1 MKKKLLLTLSMVVL
15 MITTL
20 VCAVG
25 CKKAEAHK
33 HTWATEWSV
42 GGETHWHACT
52 VEGCTAK
59 KDEGNHEGGTA
70 NCTDKKVC
78 TVCGNAYG
86 EVDSSVHKSN
96 EFVYVSNGDGT
107 HTKKYKCCNAVAA
120 EPENCSGEAATVC
133 GEKSVCEVCHAE
145 YGEPLAHDWDTEW
158 TTTETQHWHK
168 CKRTGC
174 EAKKDE
180 ADHTVGTAAT
190 CTAKAVCATCNAEY
204 GEKDANN
211 HDLENHAAK
220 APTCT
225 EAGWDEY
232 VTCKRTGCTYTTYQ
246 AKPALNHDYTV
257 QDKDENQHWN
267 KCSRCNVVD
276 ETSKTNHSVT
286 TWETTDTGRVGKCSC
301 GATVI
306 TAVENVPVKDIT
318 LYTVES
324 LNGKDYAHTATYE
337 YIVTVNGTAKEV
349 TFTISG
355 DAATFD
361 KATNTFTAVKA
372 GEITVTASY
381 TIADGVSESKTFKV
395 IVERPEITVE
405 TPVKYFSAIDGKDS
419 SADMFVLFGDAEF
432 TATQV
437 YNGHSYTLT
446 VDKENKTLKG
456 AHAESKTPTVSTI
469 TLENDMFA
477 VTYNVTVYTKVINDY
492 TDFEDMRLT
501 ADRKTVEG
509 YFIMN
514 ADIDFSKD
522 VLPGEGL
529 AGATG
534 WDAMY
539 NTFYPYFKREG
550 KTDGTTDML
559 TDMTT
564 LQKTPAG
571 FIGTFDG
578 NGHTINSFHA
588 GNSYGFFGTISG
600 TSANH
605 TVVKNVAFTNTD
617 AFPAYSKMRMFAEY
631 AYNVDVENV
640 YISFALTPTWDNS
653 NYNWVKNFALFGT
666 YDYPQITFNNIILE
680 MNVVNP
686 NSATP
691 AWGGAAM
698 GIFSSMTYTKYY
710 STRTT
715 EASYMLAATIKGIY
729 FIAPKATNGRVMPLL
744 QYSTVA
750 IYASNDFDTIGEG
763 AMATLDSTT
772 FNPTADTSGTVEVYH
787 WKNAYRYDNYE
798 QMKEKTTKVGNWD
811 ITSGSPVWD
820 A

>member
-25 CKKAEAHK
+25 CKKDEAHK

-52 VEGCTAK
+52 GEGCTAK

-78 TVCGNAYG
+78 TVCDNAYG
-86 EVDSSVHKSN
+86 EVDSSVHKSD
-96 EFVYVSNGDGT
+96 EFVYFSNGDGT

-133 GEKSVCEVCHAE
+133 GEKNVCEVCHTE

-211 HDLENHAAK
+211 HDLEEHAAK

-286 TWETTDTGRVGKCSC
+286 IWETTDTGRAGKCSC
-301 GATVI
+301 GAIVI
-306 TAVENVPVKDIT
+306 TAVENVPVEDIT

-324 LNGKDYAHTATYE
+324 LNGRDYAHTATYE
-337 YIVTVNGTAKEV
+337 YAVTVNGTAKEV
-349 TFTISG
+349 TFTING
-355 DAATFD
+355 EAATFD

-437 YNGHSYTLT
+437 YNGQSYTLT

-477 VTYNVTVYTKVINDY
+477 VTYDVTVYTKVINDY

-501 ADRKTVEG
+501 TDRLTVEG

-514 ADIDFSKD
+514 ADIDFKGVEINGAKD
-522 VLPGEGL
+522 N
-529 AGATG
+529 
-534 WDAMY
+534 Y
-539 NTFYPYFKREG
+539 NATFYPRFDVNG
-550 KTDGTTDML
+550 KQDA
-559 TDMTT
+559 
-564 LQKTPAG
+564 QKYITGAG
-571 FIGTFDG
+571 FNGVFDG
-578 NGHTINSFHA
+578 NGHDIKGYQA
-588 GNSYGFFGTISG
+588 GNSFGFFGSIKG
-600 TSANH
+600 TSLKDMA
-605 TVVKNVAFTNTD
+605 VIKNVSFTNVYSGANWTLSRLFAQNA
-617 AFPAYSKMRMFAEY
+617 AFVS
-631 AYNVDVENV
+631 VENV
-640 YISFALTPTWDNS
+640 YISFNLQSEWTAR
-653 NYNWVKNFALFGT
+653 FALFGCGEANT
-666 YDYPQITFNNIILE
+666 FRFNNIVME
-680 MNVVNP
+680 MTKAFAGQGTTDAGNN
-686 NSATP
+686 
-691 AWGGAAM
+691 GGV
-698 GIFSSMTYTKYY
+698 GIFKDAG
-710 STRTT
+710 TT
-715 EASYMLAATIKGIY
+715 LWFATDTANNSGHHKGFTIY
-729 FIAPKATNGRVMPLL
+729 KNFYFVVPNAGNGRVMPMF
-744 QYSTVA
+744 QNSSASV
-750 IYASNDFDTIGEG
+750 YASNDFVEFTTEG
-763 AMATLDSTT
+763 ATATLNSSL
-772 FNPTADTSGTVEVYH
+772 NPEASESGTMKVYH
-787 WKNAYRYDNYE
+787 LTNAYRYDNYE

>member
-120 EPENCSGEAATVC
+120 EPENCSGGTATVC
-133 GEKSVCEVCHAE
+133 GEKNVCEVCHAE

-204 GEKDANN
+204 GEKDPDN
-211 HDLENHAAK
+211 HDLEEHAAK

-225 EAGWDEY
+225 EIGWDEY

-246 AKPALNHDYTV
+246 AKPALGHDYTV

-306 TAVENVPVKDIT
+306 TAVENVPVEDIT

-349 TFTISG
+349 AFTLNG

-361 KATNTFTAVKA
+361 KATNTFTGVKA

-437 YNGHSYTLT
+437 YNGQSYTLT

-514 ADIDFSKD
+514 ADIDFKGVEINGAKD
-522 VLPGEGL
+522 N
-529 AGATG
+529 
-534 WDAMY
+534 Y
-539 NTFYPYFKREG
+539 NATFYPRFDVNSKPDAQDYITG
-550 KTDGTTDML
+550 
-559 TDMTT
+559 
-564 LQKTPAG
+564 AG
-571 FIGTFDG
+571 FNGVFDG
-578 NGHTINSFHA
+578 NGHDIKGYQA
-588 GNSYGFFGTISG
+588 GNSFGFFGSIKG
-600 TSANH
+600 TSLKDMA
-605 TVVKNVAFTNTD
+605 VIKNVSFTNVYSGANWTLSRLFAQNA
-617 AFPAYSKMRMFAEY
+617 AFVS
-631 AYNVDVENV
+631 VENV
-640 YISFALTPTWDNS
+640 YISFNLQSEWTAR
-653 NYNWVKNFALFGT
+653 FALFGCGEANT
-666 YDYPQITFNNIILE
+666 FRFNNIVME
-680 MNVVNP
+680 MTKAFAGQGTTDAGNN
-686 NSATP
+686 
-691 AWGGAAM
+691 GGV
-698 GIFSSMTYTKYY
+698 GIFKDAD
-710 STRTT
+710 TT
-715 EASYMLAATIKGIY
+715 LYFATDTANNSGHHKGFTIY
-729 FIAPKATNGRVMPLL
+729 KNFYFVVPNAGNGRVMPMF
-744 QYSTVA
+744 QNSSTSV
-750 IYASNDFDTIGEG
+750 YASNDFVEFTTEG
-763 AMATLDSTT
+763 ATATLNSSL
-772 FNPTADTSGTVEVYH
+772 NPEASESGTMKVYH
-787 WKNAYRYDNYE
+787 LTNAYRYDNYE

>member
-25 CKKAEAHK
+25 CKKDEAHK

-52 VEGCTAK
+52 GEGCTAK

-78 TVCGNAYG
+78 TVCDNAYG
-86 EVDSSVHKSN
+86 EVDSSVHKSD

-145 YGEPLAHDWDTEW
+145 YGDPLAHDWDTEW

-349 TFTISG
+349 TFTING

-381 TIADGVSESKTFKV
+381 TIADGVKESKTFKV

-432 TATQV
+432 TVTQV
-437 YNGHSYTLT
+437 YNGQSYTLT

-477 VTYNVTVYTKVINDY
+477 VTYDVTVYTKVINDY

-501 ADRKTVEG
+501 TDRPTVEG

-514 ADIDFSKD
+514 ADIDFKGVEINGAKD
-522 VLPGEGL
+522 N
-529 AGATG
+529 
-534 WDAMY
+534 Y
-539 NTFYPYFKREG
+539 NATFYPRFDVNG
-550 KTDGTTDML
+550 KPDAQDYITG
-559 TDMTT
+559 
-564 LQKTPAG
+564 AG
-571 FIGTFDG
+571 FNGVFDG
-578 NGHTINSFHA
+578 NGHDIKGYQA
-588 GNSYGFFGTISG
+588 GNSFGFFGSIKG
-600 TSANH
+600 TSLKDMA
-605 TVVKNVAFTNTD
+605 VIKNVSFTNVYSGANWTLSRLFAQNA
-617 AFPAYSKMRMFAEY
+617 AFVS
-631 AYNVDVENV
+631 VENV
-640 YISFALTPTWDNS
+640 YISFNLQSEWTAR
-653 NYNWVKNFALFGT
+653 FALFGCGEANT
-666 YDYPQITFNNIILE
+666 FRFNNIVME
-680 MNVVNP
+680 MTKAFAGQGTTDAGNN
-686 NSATP
+686 
-691 AWGGAAM
+691 GGV
-698 GIFSSMTYTKYY
+698 GIFKDAG
-710 STRTT
+710 TT
-715 EASYMLAATIKGIY
+715 LWFATDTANNSGHHKGFTIY
-729 FIAPKATNGRVMPLL
+729 KNFYFVVPNAGNGRVMPMF
-744 QYSTVA
+744 QNSSTSV
-750 IYASNDFDTIGEG
+750 YASNDFVEFTTEG
-763 AMATLDSTT
+763 ATAMLNSSL
-772 FNPTADTSGTVEVYH
+772 NPEASESGTMKVYH
-787 WKNAYRYDNYE
+787 LTNAYRYDNYE

>member
-25 CKKAEAHK
+25 CKKDEAHK

-52 VEGCTAK
+52 GEGCTAK
-59 KDEGNHEGGTA
+59 KDEADHEGGTA

-78 TVCGNAYG
+78 TVCDNAYG
-86 EVDSSVHKSN
+86 EVDSSVHKSD

-133 GEKSVCEVCHAE
+133 GEKNVCEVCHTE

-225 EAGWDEY
+225 EAGWDAY

-349 TFTISG
+349 TFTING

-361 KATNTFTAVKA
+361 KATNTFTGVKA
-372 GEITVTASY
+372 GEVTVSASY
-381 TIADGVSESKTFKV
+381 TIADGVTESKTFKV

-437 YNGHSYTLT
+437 YNGQSYTLT

-469 TLENDMFA
+469 TLENELFA

-514 ADIDFSKD
+514 ADIDFTNVD
-522 VLPGEGL
+522 IDGDGTVGNY
-529 AGATG
+529 
-534 WDAMY
+534 D
-539 NTFYPYFKREG
+539 TFYRYYDPKALAP
-550 KTDGTTDML
+550 TDML
-559 TDMTT
+559 TDVTDN
-564 LQKTPAG
+564 KTVAG
-571 FIGTFDG
+571 FVGVFDG
-578 NGHTINSFHA
+578 NGHKINGFRT

-600 TSANH
+600 KSMQDM
-605 TVVKNVAFTNTD
+605 TVIKNVAFTNIQAGYASWT
-617 AFPAYSKMRMFAEY
+617 KGRVFAEY
-631 AYNVDVENV
+631 ATFLQVDNV
-640 YISFALTPTWDNS
+640 YMSFNVTEDWAK
-653 NYNWVKNFALFGT
+653 NYAVFGCAETVYFRFNRLIMEMSKT
-666 YDYPQITFNNIILE
+666 Y
-680 MNVVNP
+680 
-686 NSATP
+686 
-691 AWGGAAM
+691 GAAASAGETAAVGM
-698 GIFSSMTYTKYY
+698 FASVGTTAYY
-710 STRTT
+710 GKLPNNQWHYKMISV
-715 EASYMLAATIKGIY
+715 YNNLY
-729 FIAPKATNGRVMPLL
+729 LIAPKTASGRVMPLN
-744 QYSTVA
+744 QSTSVA
-750 IYASNDFDTIGEG
+750 VYASNDFTDIDENTSVS
-763 AMATLDSTT
+763 LNSTT
-772 FNPTADTSGTVEVYH
+772 LNPEVNASGTMKLYH
-787 WKNAYRYDNYE
+787 WGNAYRYDNYE

-811 ITSGSPVWD
+811 ISSGSPVWT

>member
-1 MKKKLLLTLSMVVL
+1 MKRKLLLVLSLVFV

-25 CKKAEAHK
+25 CKKDEAHK

-52 VEGCTAK
+52 GEGCTAK

-78 TVCGNAYG
+78 TVCDNAYG
-86 EVDSSVHKSN
+86 EVDSSVHKSD

-145 YGEPLAHDWDTEW
+145 YGDPLAHDWDTEW

-349 TFTISG
+349 AFTLNG

-437 YNGHSYTLT
+437 YNGQSYTLT

-469 TLENDMFA
+469 TLENDTFA

-514 ADIDFSKD
+514 ADIDFKGVEINGAKD
-522 VLPGEGL
+522 N
-529 AGATG
+529 
-534 WDAMY
+534 Y
-539 NTFYPYFKREG
+539 NATFYPRFDVNSKPDAQDYITG
-550 KTDGTTDML
+550 
-559 TDMTT
+559 
-564 LQKTPAG
+564 AG
-571 FIGTFDG
+571 FNGVFDG
-578 NGHTINSFHA
+578 NGHDIKGYQA
-588 GNSYGFFGTISG
+588 GNSFGFFGSIKG
-600 TSANH
+600 TSLKDMA
-605 TVVKNVAFTNTD
+605 VIKNVSFTNVYSGANWTLSRLFAQNA
-617 AFPAYSKMRMFAEY
+617 AFVS
-631 AYNVDVENV
+631 VENV
-640 YISFALTPTWDNS
+640 YISFNLQSEWTAR
-653 NYNWVKNFALFGT
+653 FALFGCGEANT
-666 YDYPQITFNNIILE
+666 FRFNNIVME
-680 MNVVNP
+680 MTKAFAGQGTTDAGNN
-686 NSATP
+686 
-691 AWGGAAM
+691 GGV
-698 GIFSSMTYTKYY
+698 GIFKDAG
-710 STRTT
+710 TT
-715 EASYMLAATIKGIY
+715 LWFATDTANNSGHHKGFTIY
-729 FIAPKATNGRVMPLL
+729 KNFYFVVPNAGNGRVMPMF
-744 QYSTVA
+744 QNSSTSV
-750 IYASNDFDTIGEG
+750 YASNDFVEFTTEG
-763 AMATLDSTT
+763 ATAMLNSSL
-772 FNPTADTSGTVEVYH
+772 NPEASESGTMKVYH
-787 WKNAYRYDNYE
+787 LTNAYRYDNYE

>member
-120 EPENCSGEAATVC
+120 EPENCSGGTATVC
-133 GEKSVCEVCHAE
+133 GEKNVCEVCHAE

-211 HDLENHAAK
+211 HDLENHAAQ

-246 AKPALNHDYTV
+246 AKPALGHDYTV

-301 GATVI
+301 GAIVI
-306 TAVENVPVKDIT
+306 TAVENVPVEDIT

-349 TFTISG
+349 AFTLNG

-361 KATNTFTAVKA
+361 KATNTFTGVKA

-437 YNGHSYTLT
+437 YNGQSYTLT

-514 ADIDFSKD
+514 ADIDFKGVEINGAKD
-522 VLPGEGL
+522 N
-529 AGATG
+529 
-534 WDAMY
+534 Y
-539 NTFYPYFKREG
+539 NATFYPRFDVNSKPDAQDYITG
-550 KTDGTTDML
+550 
-559 TDMTT
+559 
-564 LQKTPAG
+564 AG
-571 FIGTFDG
+571 FNGVFDG
-578 NGHTINSFHA
+578 NGHDIKGYQA
-588 GNSYGFFGTISG
+588 GNSFGFFGSIKG
-600 TSANH
+600 TSLKDMA
-605 TVVKNVAFTNTD
+605 VIKNVSFTNVYSGANWTLSRLFAQNA
-617 AFPAYSKMRMFAEY
+617 AFVS
-631 AYNVDVENV
+631 VENV
-640 YISFALTPTWDNS
+640 YISFNLQSEWTAR
-653 NYNWVKNFALFGT
+653 FALFGCGEANT
-666 YDYPQITFNNIILE
+666 FRFNNIVME
-680 MNVVNP
+680 MTKAFAGQGTTDAGNN
-686 NSATP
+686 
-691 AWGGAAM
+691 GGV
-698 GIFSSMTYTKYY
+698 GIFKDAG
-710 STRTT
+710 TT
-715 EASYMLAATIKGIY
+715 LWFATDTANNSGHHKGFTIY
-729 FIAPKATNGRVMPLL
+729 KNFYFVVPNAGNGRVMPMF
-744 QYSTVA
+744 QNSSASV
-750 IYASNDFDTIGEG
+750 YASNDFVEFTTEG
-763 AMATLDSTT
+763 ATAMLNSSL
-772 FNPTADTSGTVEVYH
+772 NPEASESGTMKVYH
-787 WKNAYRYDNYE
+787 LTNAYRYDNYE

>member
-1 MKKKLLLTLSMVVL
+1 MKRKLLLVLSLVFV

-42 GGETHWHACT
+42 DGETHWHACT
-52 VEGCTAK
+52 GEGCTAK

-78 TVCGNAYG
+78 AVCDNAYG

-120 EPENCSGEAATVC
+120 EPENCSGKAATVC
-133 GEKSVCEVCHAE
+133 GEKNVCEVCHTE

-225 EAGWDEY
+225 EAGWDAY

-337 YIVTVNGTAKEV
+337 YTVTVNGTAKEV
-349 TFTISG
+349 TFTLNG

-361 KATNTFTAVKA
+361 KATNTFTGVKA
-372 GEITVTASY
+372 GEVTVTASY
-381 TIADGVSESKTFKV
+381 TIADGVTESKTFKV

-419 SADMFVLFGDAEF
+419 SADMFALFGDAEF

-437 YNGHSYTLT
+437 YNGQSYTLT
-446 VDKENKTLKG
+446 VDKENKVLTG

-469 TLENDMFA
+469 TLENDLFA

-501 ADRKTVEG
+501 TGRPTVEG

-514 ADIDFSKD
+514 ADIDFTNVD
-522 VLPGEGL
+522 IDGDGTVGNY
-529 AGATG
+529 
-534 WDAMY
+534 D
-539 NTFYPYFKREG
+539 TFYRYYDPKALAP
-550 KTDGTTDML
+550 TDML
-559 TDMTT
+559 TDVTDN
-564 LQKTPAG
+564 KTVAG
-571 FIGTFDG
+571 FVGVFDG
-578 NGHTINSFHA
+578 NGHKINGFRT

-600 TSANH
+600 KSMQDM
-605 TVVKNVAFTNTD
+605 TVIKNVAFTNIQAGYASWT
-617 AFPAYSKMRMFAEY
+617 KGRVFAEY
-631 AYNVDVENV
+631 ATFLQVDNV
-640 YISFALTPTWDNS
+640 YMSFNVTEDWAK
-653 NYNWVKNFALFGT
+653 NYAVFGCAETVYFRFNRLIMEMSKT
-666 YDYPQITFNNIILE
+666 Y
-680 MNVVNP
+680 
-686 NSATP
+686 
-691 AWGGAAM
+691 GAAASAGETAAVGM
-698 GIFSSMTYTKYY
+698 FASVGTTAYY
-710 STRTT
+710 GKLPNNQWHYKMISV
-715 EASYMLAATIKGIY
+715 YNNLY
-729 FIAPKATNGRVMPLL
+729 LIAPKTASGRVMPLN
-744 QYSTVA
+744 QSTSVA
-750 IYASNDFDTIGEG
+750 VYASNDFTDIDENTSVS
-763 AMATLDSTT
+763 LNSTT
-772 FNPTADTSGTVEVYH
+772 LNPEVNASGTMKLYH
-787 WKNAYRYDNYE
+787 WGNAYRYDNYE

-811 ITSGSPVWD
+811 ITSGSPVWT

>member
-1 MKKKLLLTLSMVVL
+1 MKRKLLLVLSLVFV

-33 HTWATEWSV
+33 HTWSTEWSV

-78 TVCGNAYG
+78 TVCDNAYG
-86 EVDSSVHKSN
+86 EADSSVHKSN

-120 EPENCSGEAATVC
+120 EPENCSGKAATVC
-133 GEKSVCEVCHAE
+133 GEKNVCEVCHAE
-145 YGEPLAHDWDTEW
+145 YGEELAHDWDTEW
-158 TTTETQHWHK
+158 TTSETKHWHK

-190 CTAKAVCATCNAEY
+190 CTAKAVCAACNAEY
-204 GEKDANN
+204 GEKDPEN
-211 HDLENHAAK
+211 HDLEEHAAK

-225 EAGWDEY
+225 EIGWDAY
-232 VTCKRTGCTYTTYQ
+232 VTCKRGGCTYTTYQ
-246 AKPALNHDYTV
+246 EKAALGHDYTV
-257 QDKDENQHWN
+257 QEKDDNQHWN
-267 KCSRCNVVD
+267 KCSRCNKVD
-276 ETSKTNHSVT
+276 EAGKANHSVA
-286 TWETTDTGRVGKCSC
+286 TWETTDTGRAGKCSC
-301 GATVI
+301 GAIVI
-306 TAVENVPVKDIT
+306 TAVENVPVEDIT

-324 LNGKDYAHTATYE
+324 LNGRDYAHTATYE
-337 YIVTVNGTAKEV
+337 YAVTVNGTAKEV
-349 TFTISG
+349 TFTING

-419 SADMFVLFGDAEF
+419 SADMFVLLGDAEF

-437 YNGHSYTLT
+437 YNGQSYTLT
-446 VDKENKTLKG
+446 VDKENKTLIG
-456 AHAESKTPTVSTI
+456 ARAESKTPTVSTI

-514 ADIDFSKD
+514 ADIDFKGVEINGAKD
-522 VLPGEGL
+522 N
-529 AGATG
+529 
-534 WDAMY
+534 Y
-539 NTFYPYFKREG
+539 NATFYPRFDVNSKPDAQDYITG
-550 KTDGTTDML
+550 
-559 TDMTT
+559 
-564 LQKTPAG
+564 AG
-571 FIGTFDG
+571 FNGVFDG
-578 NGHTINSFHA
+578 NGHDIKGYQA
-588 GNSYGFFGTISG
+588 GNSFGFFGSIKG
-600 TSANH
+600 TSLKDM
-605 TVVKNVAFTNTD
+605 TVIKNVSFTNVYSGANWTLSRLFAQNA
-617 AFPAYSKMRMFAEY
+617 AFVS
-631 AYNVDVENV
+631 VENV
-640 YISFALTPTWDNS
+640 YISFNLQSEWTAR
-653 NYNWVKNFALFGT
+653 FALFGCGEANT
-666 YDYPQITFNNIILE
+666 FRFNNIVME
-680 MNVVNP
+680 MTKAFAGQGTTDVGNN
-686 NSATP
+686 
-691 AWGGAAM
+691 GGV
-698 GIFSSMTYTKYY
+698 GIFKDAG
-710 STRTT
+710 TT
-715 EASYMLAATIKGIY
+715 LWFATDTANNSGHHKGFTIY
-729 FIAPKATNGRVMPLL
+729 KNFYFVVPNAGNGRVMPMF
-744 QYSTVA
+744 QNSSASV
-750 IYASNDFDTIGEG
+750 YASNDFVEFTTEG
-763 AMATLDSTT
+763 ATATLNSSL
-772 FNPTADTSGTVEVYH
+772 NPEASESGTMKVYH
-787 WKNAYRYDNYE
+787 LINAYRYDNYE

-811 ITSGSPVWD
+811 ITSGAPVWV

>member
-120 EPENCSGEAATVC
+120 EPENCSGGTATVC
-133 GEKSVCEVCHAE
+133 GEKNVCEVCHAE

-211 HDLENHAAK
+211 HDLEEHAAK

-246 AKPALNHDYTV
+246 AKPALGHDYTV

-306 TAVENVPVKDIT
+306 TAVENVPVEDIT

-324 LNGKDYAHTATYE
+324 LNGRDYAHTATYE
-337 YIVTVNGTAKEV
+337 YAVTVNGTAKEV

-355 DAATFD
+355 DVATFD

-437 YNGHSYTLT
+437 YNGQSYTLT

-514 ADIDFSKD
+514 ADIDFKGVEINGAKD
-522 VLPGEGL
+522 
-529 AGATG
+529 
-534 WDAMY
+534 DY
-539 NTFYPYFKREG
+539 NATFYPRFDVNKKPDAQDYITG
-550 KTDGTTDML
+550 
-559 TDMTT
+559 
-564 LQKTPAG
+564 AG
-571 FIGTFDG
+571 FNGVFDG
-578 NGHTINSFHA
+578 NGHDIKGYQA
-588 GNSYGFFGTISG
+588 GNSFGFFGSIKG
-600 TSANH
+600 TSLKDMA
-605 TVVKNVAFTNTD
+605 VIKNVSFTNVYAEASWTLV
-617 AFPAYSKMRMFAEY
+617 RLFAQN
-631 AYNVDVENV
+631 ANFVSVENV
-640 YISFALTPTWDNS
+640 YISFALSTEWKNNFAFFGCTESVNFRFNNIVVEMNKTFSANVITTGSFGNVGIFATPDATMYFNGKGEQGGGGHYLMRTVYHNMYFVVPDNS
-653 NYNWVKNFALFGT
+653 N
-666 YDYPQITFNNIILE
+666 
-680 MNVVNP
+680 
-686 NSATP
+686 
-691 AWGGAAM
+691 
-698 GIFSSMTYTKYY
+698 
-710 STRTT
+710 
-715 EASYMLAATIKGIY
+715 
-729 FIAPKATNGRVMPLL
+729 GRVLPLI
-744 QYSTVA
+744 QSPAVS
-750 IYASNDFDTIGEG
+750 IYASNDFAEISECAVVKLNAALNPEIDENGTIK
-763 AMATLDSTT
+763 
-772 FNPTADTSGTVEVYH
+772 VYH
-787 WKNAYRYDNYE
+787 WGHAYRYDNYE

-811 ITSGSPVWD
+811 ITSGSPVWT

>member
-1 MKKKLLLTLSMVVL
+1 MVVL

-25 CKKAEAHK
+25 CKKDEAHK

-52 VEGCTAK
+52 GEGCTAK

-78 TVCGNAYG
+78 TVCDNAYG
-86 EVDSSVHKSN
+86 EIDSSVHKSD

-133 GEKSVCEVCHAE
+133 GEKSVCEVCHTE

-190 CTAKAVCATCNAEY
+190 CTAKAVCAACNAEY

-301 GATVI
+301 GAIVI
-306 TAVENVPVKDIT
+306 TAVENVPVEDIT

-324 LNGKDYAHTATYE
+324 LNGRDYAHTATYE
-337 YIVTVNGTAKEV
+337 YAVTVNGTAKEV
-349 TFTISG
+349 AFTLNG

-437 YNGHSYTLT
+437 YNGQSYTLT

-514 ADIDFSKD
+514 ADIDFKGVEINGAKD
-522 VLPGEGL
+522 N
-529 AGATG
+529 
-534 WDAMY
+534 Y
-539 NTFYPYFKREG
+539 NATFYPRFDVNSKPDAQDYITG
-550 KTDGTTDML
+550 
-559 TDMTT
+559 
-564 LQKTPAG
+564 AG
-571 FIGTFDG
+571 FNGVFDG
-578 NGHTINSFHA
+578 NGHDIKGYQA
-588 GNSYGFFGTISG
+588 GNSFGFFGSIKG
-600 TSANH
+600 TSLKDMA
-605 TVVKNVAFTNTD
+605 VIKNVSFTNVYSGANWTLSRLFAQNA
-617 AFPAYSKMRMFAEY
+617 AFVS
-631 AYNVDVENV
+631 VENV
-640 YISFALTPTWDNS
+640 YISFNLQSEWTAR
-653 NYNWVKNFALFGT
+653 FALFGCGEANT
-666 YDYPQITFNNIILE
+666 FRFNNIVME
-680 MNVVNP
+680 MTKAFAGQGTTDAGNN
-686 NSATP
+686 
-691 AWGGAAM
+691 GGV
-698 GIFSSMTYTKYY
+698 GIFKDAG
-710 STRTT
+710 TT
-715 EASYMLAATIKGIY
+715 LWFATDTANNSGHHKGFTIY
-729 FIAPKATNGRVMPLL
+729 KNFYFVVPNAGNGRVMPMF
-744 QYSTVA
+744 QNSNTSV
-750 IYASNDFDTIGEG
+750 YASNDFVEFTTEG
-763 AMATLDSTT
+763 ATATLNSSL
-772 FNPTADTSGTVEVYH
+772 NPEASESGTMKVYH
-787 WKNAYRYDNYE
+787 LTNAYRYDNYE

>member
-25 CKKAEAHK
+25 CKKDEAHK

-52 VEGCTAK
+52 GEGCTAK

-78 TVCGNAYG
+78 TVCDNAYG
-86 EVDSSVHKSN
+86 EVDSSVHKSD

-145 YGEPLAHDWDTEW
+145 YGDPLAHDWDTEW

-190 CTAKAVCATCNAEY
+190 CTAKAVCAACNAEY

-349 TFTISG
+349 TFTING

-361 KATNTFTAVKA
+361 KATNTFTGVKA
-372 GEITVTASY
+372 GEVTVTASY

-419 SADMFVLFGDAEF
+419 SADMFALFGDAEF

-437 YNGHSYTLT
+437 YNGQSYTLT

-514 ADIDFSKD
+514 ADIDFKGVEINGAKD
-522 VLPGEGL
+522 N
-529 AGATG
+529 
-534 WDAMY
+534 Y
-539 NTFYPYFKREG
+539 NATFYPRFDVNRKPDAQDYITG
-550 KTDGTTDML
+550 
-559 TDMTT
+559 
-564 LQKTPAG
+564 AG
-571 FIGTFDG
+571 FNGVFDG
-578 NGHTINSFHA
+578 NGHDIKGYQA
-588 GNSYGFFGTISG
+588 GNSFGFFGSIKG
-600 TSANH
+600 TSLKDMA
-605 TVVKNVAFTNTD
+605 VIKNVSFTNVYSGANWTLSRLFAQNA
-617 AFPAYSKMRMFAEY
+617 AFVS
-631 AYNVDVENV
+631 VENV
-640 YISFALTPTWDNS
+640 YISFNLQSEWTAR
-653 NYNWVKNFALFGT
+653 FALFGCGEANT
-666 YDYPQITFNNIILE
+666 FRFNNIVME
-680 MNVVNP
+680 MTKAFAGQGTTDAGNN
-686 NSATP
+686 
-691 AWGGAAM
+691 GGV
-698 GIFSSMTYTKYY
+698 GIFKDAG
-710 STRTT
+710 TT
-715 EASYMLAATIKGIY
+715 LWFATDTANNSGHHKGFTIY
-729 FIAPKATNGRVMPLL
+729 KNFYFVVPNAGNGRVMPMF
-744 QYSTVA
+744 QNSSTSV
-750 IYASNDFDTIGEG
+750 YASNDFVEFTTEG
-763 AMATLDSTT
+763 ATAMLNSSL
-772 FNPTADTSGTVEVYH
+772 NPEASESGTMKVYH
-787 WKNAYRYDNYE
+787 LTNAYRYDNYE

>member
-1 MKKKLLLTLSMVVL
+1 MVVL

-120 EPENCSGEAATVC
+120 EPENCSGGTATVC
-133 GEKSVCEVCHAE
+133 GEKNVCEVCHAE

-190 CTAKAVCATCNAEY
+190 CTAKAVCAACNAEY

-301 GATVI
+301 GAIVI
-306 TAVENVPVKDIT
+306 TAVENVPVEDIT

-324 LNGKDYAHTATYE
+324 LNGRDYAHTATYE
-337 YIVTVNGTAKEV
+337 YAVTVNGTAKEV
-349 TFTISG
+349 AFTLNG

-437 YNGHSYTLT
+437 YNGQSYTLT

-514 ADIDFSKD
+514 ADIDFKGVEINGAKD
-522 VLPGEGL
+522 N
-529 AGATG
+529 
-534 WDAMY
+534 Y
-539 NTFYPYFKREG
+539 NATFYPRFDVNSKPDAQDYITG
-550 KTDGTTDML
+550 
-559 TDMTT
+559 
-564 LQKTPAG
+564 AG
-571 FIGTFDG
+571 FNGVFDG
-578 NGHTINSFHA
+578 NGHDIKGYQA
-588 GNSYGFFGTISG
+588 GNSFGFFGSIKG
-600 TSANH
+600 TSLKDMA
-605 TVVKNVAFTNTD
+605 VIKNVSFTNVYSGANWTLSRLFAQNA
-617 AFPAYSKMRMFAEY
+617 AFVS
-631 AYNVDVENV
+631 VENV
-640 YISFALTPTWDNS
+640 YISFNLQSEWTAR
-653 NYNWVKNFALFGT
+653 FALFGCGEANT
-666 YDYPQITFNNIILE
+666 FRFNNIVME
-680 MNVVNP
+680 MTKAFAGQGTTDAGNN
-686 NSATP
+686 
-691 AWGGAAM
+691 GGV
-698 GIFSSMTYTKYY
+698 GIFKDAG
-710 STRTT
+710 TT
-715 EASYMLAATIKGIY
+715 LWFATDTANNSGHHKGFTIY
-729 FIAPKATNGRVMPLL
+729 KNFYFVVPNAGNGRVMPMF
-744 QYSTVA
+744 QNSNTSV
-750 IYASNDFDTIGEG
+750 YASNDFVEFTTEG
-763 AMATLDSTT
+763 ATATLNSSL
-772 FNPTADTSGTVEVYH
+772 NPEASESGTMKVYH
-787 WKNAYRYDNYE
+787 LTNAYRYDNYE

>member
-25 CKKAEAHK
+25 CKKDEAHK

-52 VEGCTAK
+52 GEGCTAK
-59 KDEGNHEGGTA
+59 KDEADHEGGTA

-78 TVCGNAYG
+78 TVCDNAYG
-86 EVDSSVHKSN
+86 EVDSSVHKSD

-133 GEKSVCEVCHAE
+133 GEKNVCEVCHTE

-220 APTCT
+220 ALTCT

-276 ETSKTNHSVT
+276 ETSKTNHSVA

-349 TFTISG
+349 AFTLNG

-437 YNGHSYTLT
+437 YNGQSYTLT

-477 VTYNVTVYTKVINDY
+477 VTYDVTVYTKVINDY

-514 ADIDFSKD
+514 ADIDFKGVEINGAKD
-522 VLPGEGL
+522 N
-529 AGATG
+529 
-534 WDAMY
+534 Y
-539 NTFYPYFKREG
+539 NATFYPRFDVNSKPDAQDYITG
-550 KTDGTTDML
+550 
-559 TDMTT
+559 
-564 LQKTPAG
+564 AG
-571 FIGTFDG
+571 FNGVFDG
-578 NGHTINSFHA
+578 NGHDIKGYQA
-588 GNSYGFFGTISG
+588 GNSFGFFGSIKG
-600 TSANH
+600 TSLKDMA
-605 TVVKNVAFTNTD
+605 VIKNVSFTNVYSGANWTLSRLFAQNA
-617 AFPAYSKMRMFAEY
+617 AFVS
-631 AYNVDVENV
+631 VENV
-640 YISFALTPTWDNS
+640 YISFNLQSEWTAR
-653 NYNWVKNFALFGT
+653 FALFGCGEANT
-666 YDYPQITFNNIILE
+666 FRFNNIVME
-680 MNVVNP
+680 MTKAFAGQGTTDAGNN
-686 NSATP
+686 
-691 AWGGAAM
+691 GGV
-698 GIFSSMTYTKYY
+698 GIFKDAG
-710 STRTT
+710 TT
-715 EASYMLAATIKGIY
+715 LWFATDTANNSGHHKGFTIY
-729 FIAPKATNGRVMPLL
+729 KNFYFVVPNAGNGRVMPMF
-744 QYSTVA
+744 QNSSTSV
-750 IYASNDFDTIGEG
+750 YASNDFVEFTTEG
-763 AMATLDSTT
+763 ATAMLNSSL
-772 FNPTADTSGTVEVYH
+772 NPEASESGTMKVYH
-787 WKNAYRYDNYE
+787 LTNAYRYDNYE

-811 ITSGSPVWD
+811 ITSGSPVWT

>member
-25 CKKAEAHK
+25 CKKDEAHK

-52 VEGCTAK
+52 GEGCTAK

-78 TVCGNAYG
+78 TVCDNAYG
-86 EVDSSVHKSN
+86 EVDSSVHKSD

-337 YIVTVNGTAKEV
+337 YAVTVNGTAKEV
-349 TFTISG
+349 TFTING

-437 YNGHSYTLT
+437 YNGQSYTLT

-514 ADIDFSKD
+514 ADIDFKGVEINGAKD
-522 VLPGEGL
+522 
-529 AGATG
+529 
-534 WDAMY
+534 DY
-539 NTFYPYFKREG
+539 NATFYPRFDVNRKPDAQDYITG
-550 KTDGTTDML
+550 
-559 TDMTT
+559 
-564 LQKTPAG
+564 AG
-571 FIGTFDG
+571 FNGVFDG
-578 NGHTINSFHA
+578 NGHDIKGYQA
-588 GNSYGFFGTISG
+588 GNSFGFFGSIKG
-600 TSANH
+600 TSLKDMA
-605 TVVKNVAFTNTD
+605 VIKNVSFTNVYSGANWTLSRLFAQNA
-617 AFPAYSKMRMFAEY
+617 AFVS
-631 AYNVDVENV
+631 VENV
-640 YISFALTPTWDNS
+640 YISFNLQSEWTAR
-653 NYNWVKNFALFGT
+653 FALFGCGEANT
-666 YDYPQITFNNIILE
+666 FRFNNIVME
-680 MNVVNP
+680 MTKAFAGQGTTDAGNN
-686 NSATP
+686 
-691 AWGGAAM
+691 GGV
-698 GIFSSMTYTKYY
+698 GIFKDAG
-710 STRTT
+710 TT
-715 EASYMLAATIKGIY
+715 LWFATDTANNSGHHKGFTIY
-729 FIAPKATNGRVMPLL
+729 KNFYFVVPNAGNGRVMPMF
-744 QYSTVA
+744 QNSSASV
-750 IYASNDFDTIGEG
+750 YASNDFVEFTTEG
-763 AMATLDSTT
+763 ATAMLNSSL
-772 FNPTADTSGTVEVYH
+772 NPEASESGTMKVYH
-787 WKNAYRYDNYE
+787 LTNAYRYDNYE

>member
-190 CTAKAVCATCNAEY
+190 CTAKAVCAACNAEY

-301 GATVI
+301 GAIVI
-306 TAVENVPVKDIT
+306 TAVENVPVEDIT

-324 LNGKDYAHTATYE
+324 LNGRDYAHTATYE
-337 YIVTVNGTAKEV
+337 YAVTVNGTAKEV
-349 TFTISG
+349 AFTLNG

-437 YNGHSYTLT
+437 YNGQSYTLT

-514 ADIDFSKD
+514 ADIDFKGVEINGAKD
-522 VLPGEGL
+522 N
-529 AGATG
+529 
-534 WDAMY
+534 Y
-539 NTFYPYFKREG
+539 NATFYPRFDVNSKPDAQDYITG
-550 KTDGTTDML
+550 
-559 TDMTT
+559 
-564 LQKTPAG
+564 AG
-571 FIGTFDG
+571 FNGVFDG
-578 NGHTINSFHA
+578 NGHDIKGYQA
-588 GNSYGFFGTISG
+588 GNSFGFFGSIKG
-600 TSANH
+600 TSLKDMA
-605 TVVKNVAFTNTD
+605 VIKNVSFTNVYSGANWTLSRLFAQNA
-617 AFPAYSKMRMFAEY
+617 AFVS
-631 AYNVDVENV
+631 VENV
-640 YISFALTPTWDNS
+640 YISFNLQSEWTAR
-653 NYNWVKNFALFGT
+653 FALFGCGEANT
-666 YDYPQITFNNIILE
+666 FRFNNIVME
-680 MNVVNP
+680 MTKAFAGQGTTDAGNN
-686 NSATP
+686 
-691 AWGGAAM
+691 GGV
-698 GIFSSMTYTKYY
+698 GIFKDAG
-710 STRTT
+710 TT
-715 EASYMLAATIKGIY
+715 LWFATDTANNSGHHKGFTIY
-729 FIAPKATNGRVMPLL
+729 KNFYFVVPNAGNGRVMPMF
-744 QYSTVA
+744 QNSSTSV
-750 IYASNDFDTIGEG
+750 YASNDFVEFTTEG
-763 AMATLDSTT
+763 ATATLNSSL
-772 FNPTADTSGTVEVYH
+772 NPEASESGTMKVYH
-787 WKNAYRYDNYE
+787 LTNAYRYDNYE

>member
-120 EPENCSGEAATVC
+120 EPENCSGGTATVC
-133 GEKSVCEVCHAE
+133 GEKNVCEVCHAE

-211 HDLENHAAK
+211 HDLEEHAAK

-246 AKPALNHDYTV
+246 AKPALGHDYTV

-306 TAVENVPVKDIT
+306 TAVENVPVEDIT

-324 LNGKDYAHTATYE
+324 LNGRDYAHTATYE
-337 YIVTVNGTAKEV
+337 YAVTVNGTAKEV

-355 DAATFD
+355 DVATFD

-437 YNGHSYTLT
+437 YNGQSYTLT

-514 ADIDFSKD
+514 ADIDFKGVEINGAKD
-522 VLPGEGL
+522 
-529 AGATG
+529 
-534 WDAMY
+534 DY
-539 NTFYPYFKREG
+539 NATFYPRFDVNKKPDAQDYITG
-550 KTDGTTDML
+550 
-559 TDMTT
+559 
-564 LQKTPAG
+564 AG
-571 FIGTFDG
+571 FNGVFDG
-578 NGHTINSFHA
+578 NGHDIKGYQA
-588 GNSYGFFGTISG
+588 GNSFGFFGSIKG
-600 TSANH
+600 TSLKDMA
-605 TVVKNVAFTNTD
+605 VIKNVSFTNVYAEASWTLV
-617 AFPAYSKMRMFAEY
+617 RLFAQN
-631 AYNVDVENV
+631 ANFVSVENV
-640 YISFALTPTWDNS
+640 YISFALSTEWKNNFAFFGCTESVNFRFNNIVVEMNKTFSANVITTGSFGNVGIFATPDATMYFNGKGEQGGGGHYLMRTVYQNMYFVVPDNS
-653 NYNWVKNFALFGT
+653 N
-666 YDYPQITFNNIILE
+666 
-680 MNVVNP
+680 
-686 NSATP
+686 
-691 AWGGAAM
+691 
-698 GIFSSMTYTKYY
+698 
-710 STRTT
+710 
-715 EASYMLAATIKGIY
+715 
-729 FIAPKATNGRVMPLL
+729 GRVLPLI
-744 QYSTVA
+744 QSPAVS
-750 IYASNDFDTIGEG
+750 IYASNDFAEISECAVVKLNAALNPEIDENGTIK
-763 AMATLDSTT
+763 
-772 FNPTADTSGTVEVYH
+772 VYH
-787 WKNAYRYDNYE
+787 WGHAYRYDNYE

-811 ITSGSPVWD
+811 ITSGSPVWT

>member
-15 MITTL
+15 MIITL

-25 CKKAEAHK
+25 CKKDEAHK

-52 VEGCTAK
+52 GEGCTAK

-78 TVCGNAYG
+78 TVCDNAYG
-86 EVDSSVHKSN
+86 EVDSSVHKSD

-145 YGEPLAHDWDTEW
+145 YGDPLAHDWDTEW

-190 CTAKAVCATCNAEY
+190 CTAKAVCAACNAEY

-276 ETSKTNHSVT
+276 ETSKTNHSVA

-349 TFTISG
+349 TFTING

-419 SADMFVLFGDAEF
+419 SADMFALFGDAEF

-437 YNGHSYTLT
+437 YNGQSYTLT

-514 ADIDFSKD
+514 ADIDFKGVEINGAKD
-522 VLPGEGL
+522 N
-529 AGATG
+529 
-534 WDAMY
+534 Y
-539 NTFYPYFKREG
+539 NATFYPRFDVNRKPDAQDYITG
-550 KTDGTTDML
+550 
-559 TDMTT
+559 
-564 LQKTPAG
+564 AG
-571 FIGTFDG
+571 FNGVFDG
-578 NGHTINSFHA
+578 NGHDIKGYQA
-588 GNSYGFFGTISG
+588 GNSFGFFGSIKG
-600 TSANH
+600 TSLKDMA
-605 TVVKNVAFTNTD
+605 VIKNVSFTNVYSGANWTLSRLFAQNA
-617 AFPAYSKMRMFAEY
+617 AFVS
-631 AYNVDVENV
+631 VENV
-640 YISFALTPTWDNS
+640 YISFNLQSEWTAR
-653 NYNWVKNFALFGT
+653 FALFGCGEANT
-666 YDYPQITFNNIILE
+666 FRFNNIVME
-680 MNVVNP
+680 MTKAFAGQGTTDAGNN
-686 NSATP
+686 
-691 AWGGAAM
+691 GGV
-698 GIFSSMTYTKYY
+698 GIFKDAG
-710 STRTT
+710 TT
-715 EASYMLAATIKGIY
+715 LWFATDTANNSGHHKGFTIY
-729 FIAPKATNGRVMPLL
+729 KNFYFVVPNAGNGRVMPMF
-744 QYSTVA
+744 QNSSTSV
-750 IYASNDFDTIGEG
+750 YASNDFVEFTTEG
-763 AMATLDSTT
+763 ATAMLNSSL
-772 FNPTADTSGTVEVYH
+772 NPEASESGTMKVYH
-787 WKNAYRYDNYE
+787 LTNAYRYDNYE

>member
-120 EPENCSGEAATVC
+120 EPENCSGGTATVC
-133 GEKSVCEVCHAE
+133 GEKNVCEVCHAE

-211 HDLENHAAK
+211 HDLENHAAQ

-276 ETSKTNHSVT
+276 ETSKTNHSVA
-286 TWETTDTGRVGKCSC
+286 TWETTDTGRAGKCSC
-301 GATVI
+301 GAIVI
-306 TAVENVPVKDIT
+306 TAVENVPVEDIT

-324 LNGKDYAHTATYE
+324 LNGRDYAHTATYE
-337 YIVTVNGTAKEV
+337 YAVTVNGTAKEV

-419 SADMFVLFGDAEF
+419 SADMFALFGDAEF

-437 YNGHSYTLT
+437 YNGQSYTLT

-514 ADIDFSKD
+514 ADIDFKGVEINGAKD
-522 VLPGEGL
+522 N
-529 AGATG
+529 
-534 WDAMY
+534 Y
-539 NTFYPYFKREG
+539 NATFYPRFDVNSKPDAQDYITG
-550 KTDGTTDML
+550 
-559 TDMTT
+559 
-564 LQKTPAG
+564 AG
-571 FIGTFDG
+571 FNGVFDG
-578 NGHTINSFHA
+578 NGHDIKGYQA
-588 GNSYGFFGTISG
+588 GNSFGFFGSIKG
-600 TSANH
+600 TSLKDMA
-605 TVVKNVAFTNTD
+605 VIKNVSFTNVYSGANWTLSRLFAQNA
-617 AFPAYSKMRMFAEY
+617 AFVS
-631 AYNVDVENV
+631 VENV
-640 YISFALTPTWDNS
+640 YISFNLQSEWTAR
-653 NYNWVKNFALFGT
+653 FALFGCGEANT
-666 YDYPQITFNNIILE
+666 FRFNNIVME
-680 MNVVNP
+680 MTKAFAGQGTTDAGNN
-686 NSATP
+686 
-691 AWGGAAM
+691 GGV
-698 GIFSSMTYTKYY
+698 GIFKDAG
-710 STRTT
+710 TT
-715 EASYMLAATIKGIY
+715 LWFATDTANNSGHHKGFTIY
-729 FIAPKATNGRVMPLL
+729 KNFYFVVPNAGNGRVMPMF
-744 QYSTVA
+744 QNSSTSV
-750 IYASNDFDTIGEG
+750 YASNDFVEFTTEG
-763 AMATLDSTT
+763 ATATLNSSL
-772 FNPTADTSGTVEVYH
+772 NPEASESGTMKVYH
-787 WKNAYRYDNYE
+787 LTNAYRYDNYE